1 VRLNFILFYR
11 FCDVAQVA
19 IVHKIF
25 RQIWLYSKYE
35 CKKILSTFSR
45 CRGSSGDFWRM
56 IRKNFLFGAFFS
68 PKNGTGDRIFLLQD
82 IFRKMSKIQHKNK
95 IKSRNADRRHGR
107 ARARL

>member
-1 VRLNFILFYR
+1 MLLNWRSCIRYLENFGYI
-11 FCDVAQVA
+11 
-19 IVHKIF
+19 K
-25 RQIWLYSKYE
+25 KYE
-35 CKKILSTFSR
+35 CIKILSTFSR
-45 CRGSSGDFWRM
+45 CRGSSGDFRRM
-56 IRKNFLFGAFFS
+56 IEEKIFLFGAFFS

>member
-1 VRLNFILFYR
+1 VRLNYILFYR

-25 RQIWLYSKYE
+25 SQIWRYSKYE

-56 IRKNFLFGAFFS
+56 IEKHFFLSGAFF
-68 PKNGTGDRIFLLQD
+68 PKNGTGDRIILLQN
-82 IFRKMSKIQHKNK
+82 IFRKMSKIRHKIK
-95 IKSRNADRRHGR
+95 IKSWNPDRRHGR